1 MLAALLVMV
10 LGAAFA
16 LVVVAAVASTF
27 EVGVADAEAW
37 RADGA
42 RAEAVEAAL
51 AEARWRPADLTGTV
65 AGAEES
71 RSETW
76 SAEWAPCAAAATSWP
91 CRRVD
96 VTATSGAARRSDRL
110 TVHVQAEDWAT
121 GVTCAGDAEFRAPF
135 TVAGSGVYAG
145 GCVRGREHVMF
156 AGDGATEPDQ
166 PDYAHGEDFAVAA
179 VHAAAGIFAGDME
192 IHDTATPVGY
202 PDDGD
207 QHTGEV
213 GPAEWVAGPSAE
225 FLLAAE
231 AEAEAPGAALAD
243 GTLRLDAL
251 EAPGTG
257 ALSGGRC
264 LLLPRGDTITIVG
277 VAPAAAGRL
286 LVVCPGDAV
295 LGQPGEPVEL
305 QGGLVVCGR
314 LDVRGDLRLWG
325 SLHAGSLVSEA
336 QAVVTLGRDWQ
347 AQPLPGAA
355 RPVVVEQ
362 GAW

>member
-10 LGAAFA
+10 LAAAFA

-27 EVGVADAEAW
+27 EVGAADAGAR

-42 RAEAVEAAL
+42 KAEAVEAAL
-51 AEARWRPADLTGTV
+51 VEARWRPAGLSGAV
-65 AGAEES
+65 AGGEAS
-71 RSETW
+71 ASEAW
-76 SAEWAPCAAAATSWP
+76 SVEWAPCAAAATPWP
-91 CRRVD
+91 WRHLD

-110 TVHVQAEDWAT
+110 TVHLQAEDWAT
-121 GVTCAGDAEFRAPF
+121 GVTCTGDAEFRAPF

-145 GCVRGREHVMF
+145 GCVRGRERVTF
-156 AGDGATEPDQ
+156 AGDGATERDQ

-179 VHAAAGIFAGDME
+179 VHAAAGIFADGVE
-192 IHDTATPVGY
+192 IHDAASLVRY

-207 QHTGEV
+207 QHAGEA

-251 EAPGTG
+251 EAPGAEG
-257 ALSGGRC
+257 LSGGCC
-264 LLLPRGDTITIVG
+264 LLLPRGDTVTIVG

-286 LVVCPGDAV
+286 LIVCPGDVV
-295 LGQPGEPVEL
+295 LGRPGEPVEL

-314 LDVRGDLRLWG
+314 LEVRGDLRLWG

-336 QAVVTLGRDWQ
+336 RAVVTLDGDWR
-347 AQPLPGAA
+347 AQPLPGAS
-355 RPVVVEQ
+355 RPVIVEQ
-362 GAW
+362 GT